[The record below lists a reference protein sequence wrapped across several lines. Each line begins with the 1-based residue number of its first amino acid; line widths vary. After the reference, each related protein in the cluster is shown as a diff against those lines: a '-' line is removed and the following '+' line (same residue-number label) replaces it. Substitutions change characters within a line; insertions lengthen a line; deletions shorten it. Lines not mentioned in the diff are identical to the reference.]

1 MKFSTMLLS
10 RDLEQTKAFYAKLF
24 GMRVISDFKE
34 NITLTG
40 GLSFQTVNSWSDF
53 IHKDAAAIK
62 FGGNDAEIYTE
73 VDDLDA
79 FVKLVEQE
87 QVKLV
92 HPLQTHNW
100 GQRGLRIYDPDMH
113 IIEIAEPLPT
123 VVKRFSKEGLSE
135 EQISER
141 TMLSVKIIR
150 RMLKS

>member
-1 MKFSTMLLS
+1 MKFSTMFIS

-24 GMRVISDFKE
+24 GMRVISDFVE

-40 GLSFQTVNSWSDF
+40 GLSFQTIDSWGEF
-53 IHKDAAAIK
+53 IHKEVADIK
-62 FGGNDAEIYTE
+62 LGGNDAEIYVE

-100 GQRGLRIYDPDMH
+100 GQRGLRVYDPDMH

-123 VVKRFSKEGLSE
+123 VVKRFAKEGLSP
-135 EQISER
+135 EQISKR
-141 TMLSVKIIR
+141 TMLSEKMVQ
-150 RMLKS
+150 RMLK